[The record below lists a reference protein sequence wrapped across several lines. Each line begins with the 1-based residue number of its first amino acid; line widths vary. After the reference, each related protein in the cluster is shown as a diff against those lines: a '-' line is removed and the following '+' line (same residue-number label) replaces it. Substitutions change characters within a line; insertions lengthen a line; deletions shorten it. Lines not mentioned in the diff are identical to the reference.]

1 MSETYCQMIGFISGQ
16 VTALLT
22 CGSDSRGVPRENN
35 DVFFENLF
43 TTQSNKIAFWLSE
56 LGHCV

>member
-22 CGSDSRGVPRENN
+22 CGSDSRRVPRENN
-35 DVFFENLF
+35 DVIFENLF